1 MSFITT
7 DNLTHIMAEMT
18 DYCNAACP
26 MCNRYDWNLDL
37 VKGVTNSNHTTLDF
51 VKRRIGERI
60 IEKLME
66 WTCQGTYGDA
76 CMNPETIKIFEYL
89 RQVNP
94 NIGISMITNGGARN
108 TDFWTRLA
116 ELKVHVIFSID
127 GLADTNHLYRR
138 NVKWDKLM
146 SNVKAFIS
154 AGGTAEWNML
164 VFKHNQHQIDQC
176 KQFSKKIG
184 FVEFKSAFS
193 ERWQDYNSDGDYRD
207 ITKLEVDDYVIE
219 KPLTQEKDFI
229 KKIDGLN
236 RSKNDTKVNDEDY
249 FFKRKIRCWACNENK
264 REIYL
269 RANGYVSPC
278 CILGDVERN
287 EPKKIINDFKK
298 VNLNHTDLEDI
309 LNGDFFQEIYSGING
324 GKKRLHG
331 CYNACGVN

>member
-60 IEKLME
+60 IEKLMA

-193 ERWQDYNSDGDYRD
+193 ERWQDYNSNGDYRD

-219 KPLTQEKDFI
+219 KPLIQEKDFI

-278 CILGDVERN
+278 CILGDIERN

-324 GKKRLHG
+324 GKKRLNG

>member
-7 DNLTHIMAEMT
+7 DNLTHIMAEMS

-26 MCNRYDWNLDL
+26 MCNRYDWNLNL
-37 VKGVTNSNHTTLDF
+37 IKEVTNSNHTTLDF
-51 VKRRIGERI
+51 VKRKIGERI
-60 IEKLME
+60 IKKLE
-66 WTCQGTYGDA
+66 AWTCQGTYGDA
-76 CMNPETIKIFEYL
+76 LMNPETIQIFEYL
-89 RQVNP
+89 RQANP
-94 NIGISMITNGGARN
+94 NIAISMITNGGTRN
-108 TDFWTRLA
+108 TDFWTRMA
-116 ELKVHVIFSID
+116 QLKVHVIFSID

-138 NVKWDKLM
+138 NVRWDKLM
-146 SNVKAFIS
+146 SNAKAFIS
-154 AGGTAEWNML
+154 AGGSAEWNML
-164 VFKHNQHQIDQC
+164 IFKHNQHQVDQC
-176 KQFSKKIG
+176 RQFSKEIG
-184 FVEFKSAFS
+184 FIEFKSAFS
-193 ERWQDYNSDGDYRD
+193 ERWQDYNSDGDFRD

-219 KPLTQEKDFI
+219 KPLNQEKNFI

-236 RSKNDTKVNDEDY
+236 MSKNDIKVKDEDH

-298 VNLNHTDLEDI
+298 INLNHTDLEDI

-324 GKKRLHG
+324 GNKRLHG